1 MNWLLFFAGILAAF
15 ATVGHFVIGSKNFL
29 TPMLEASFEEV
40 PKKVMH
46 CLFHY
51 ISAYQVM
58 SSLVLIALG
67 FSSTLRVE
75 AILLAKF
82 IAIQYAAFAVIQIII
97 ALSSKIRHGALK
109 LFQWTFFI
117 VIALFI
123 WLGL

>member
-1 MNWLLFFAGILAAF
+1 MNWLLFFAGILAAL

-29 TPMLEASFEEV
+29 RPVLEASFDEV
-40 PKKVMH
+40 PKKVMQ

-51 ISAYQVM
+51 ISAYQVL

-67 FSSTLRVE
+67 FSSSLRVE

-82 IAIQYAAFAVIQIII
+82 IAVLYAAFAVIQIII
-97 ALSSKIRHGALK
+97 ALSSKIRHGVIK

-117 VIALFI
+117 VIAVFI
-123 WLGL
+123 FLGV

>member
-1 MNWLLFFAGILAAF
+1 MNWPLFFAGILAAF
-15 ATVGHFVIGSKNFL
+15 TTVGHFVIGSKNFL
-29 TPMLEASFEEV
+29 TPVLETSIEEV

-51 ISAYQVM
+51 ISAYQVL

-67 FSSTLRVE
+67 FSSQLRVE

-97 ALSSKIRHGALK
+97 ALSSKISHGVIK

-117 VIALFI
+117 VIAVLT